1 MAQSSEVVIV
11 GGGVAGCA
19 TAYYLSLAGVKATI
33 IEREGIS
40 SQASGFS
47 ARRPQSPGGFL
58 HSRPPVGAGDGIV
71 QAAQGIVGDSPAGK
85 RNRLSESY
93 HFPDQGGLRRGGGS
107 GIAGINEPV

>member
-19 TAYYLSLAGVKATI
+19 VAYFLSLAGVKATI

-47 ARRPQSPGGFL
+47 AGGLNPAGGLLHPGP
-58 HSRPPVGAGDGIV
+58 SVRAGYGLI
-71 QAAQGIVGDSPAGK
+71 QAAQGVVGLIA
-85 RNRLSESY
+85 
-93 HFPDQGGLRRGGGS
+93 QGDRH
-107 GIAGINEPV
+107 

>member
-19 TAYYLSLAGVKATI
+19 TAYFLSLAGVKATV

-47 ARRPQSPGGFL
+47 AGGSTPWRAPASQAPFQRWPWPHSSYTRSYGAPCARRP
-58 HSRPPVGAGDGIV
+58 A
-71 QAAQGIVGDSPAGK
+71 
-85 RNRLSESY
+85 
-93 HFPDQGGLRRGGGS
+93 
-107 GIAGINEPV
+107 